1 VRQVA
6 GDMVVR
12 KLVFNPDLGPAYL
25 LPPKEVKLR
34 VRAPLGTQPPLFVG
48 SGGQFDWSGSAA

>member
-1 VRQVA
+1 
-6 GDMVVR
+6 VR